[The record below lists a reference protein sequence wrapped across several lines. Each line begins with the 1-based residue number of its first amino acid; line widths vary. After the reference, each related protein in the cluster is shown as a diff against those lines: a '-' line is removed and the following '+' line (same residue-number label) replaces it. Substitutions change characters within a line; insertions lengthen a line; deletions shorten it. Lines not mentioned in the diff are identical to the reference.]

1 VEFLGGIME
10 GTASIV
16 SAQQQGTQNNL
27 MLSFIKQNA
36 QAEQSLVNMIAQ
48 SSPSGGRG
56 QNVDL
61 TV

>member
-1 VEFLGGIME
+1 MGSA
-10 GTASIV
+10 ASIA
-16 SAQQQGTQNNL
+16 SAQQLGAQSNV

-56 QNVDL
+56 QVVD
-61 TV
+61 TTA